1 MTRPAAPLLD
11 LVAQLREFDPAA
23 LAAVPLAE
31 VPVLLGQLEL
41 VKVMLLARLTMAAP
55 APAAP
60 VTPEDDAVRDVAEVA
75 RLVGHSISWVRKN
88 GHRLP
93 GFHQPGGKGTRV
105 AWSRRALAT
114 WVCTVHSSP

>member
-1 MTRPAAPLLD
+1 MAD
-11 LVAQLREFDPAA
+11 LAAQLREFNFAA

-31 VPVLLGQLEL
+31 VPALLGQLEL
-41 VKVMLLARLTMAAP
+41 VKAMLLARFTMAAP

-60 VTPEDDAVRDVAEVA
+60 ATPENDAVRDVAEVA

-88 GHRLP
+88 GQRLP

-105 AWSRRALAT
+105 AWSRRALTGWAT
-114 WVCTVHSSP
+114 NPSD